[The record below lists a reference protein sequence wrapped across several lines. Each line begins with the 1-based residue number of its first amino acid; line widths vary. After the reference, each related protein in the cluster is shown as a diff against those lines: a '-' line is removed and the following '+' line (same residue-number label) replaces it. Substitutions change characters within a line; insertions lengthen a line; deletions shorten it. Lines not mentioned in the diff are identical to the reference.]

1 MKIAQVLVILEIEQI
16 IGFSSYSDFGLLGYF
31 YDGVMGGS
39 LDDGKGEIGVD
50 EASLE
55 LIWAH
60 LDNHFLHLIDL
71 TW

>member
-55 LIWAH
+55 LI
-60 LDNHFLHLIDL
+60 
-71 TW
+71 